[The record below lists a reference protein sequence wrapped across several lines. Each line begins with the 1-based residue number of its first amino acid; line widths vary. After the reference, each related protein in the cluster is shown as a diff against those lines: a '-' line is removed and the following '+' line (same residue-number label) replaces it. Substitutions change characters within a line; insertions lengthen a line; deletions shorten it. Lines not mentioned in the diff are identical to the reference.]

1 MMDGHD
7 DHLDQGKHGHDHDE
21 HDYDEHEHD
30 HDLFTI
36 SNDFAGVIVVV
47 IIIKYY

>member
-1 MMDGHD
+1 MNTIMMNMIMMSMIMTY
-7 DHLDQGKHGHDHDE
+7 L
-21 HDYDEHEHD
+21 
-30 HDLFTI
+30 L